1 MFRSSEAAARARIA
15 DLERE
20 IGELKEQATDRQEEH
35 AERIRRL
42 ESELER
48 ARRGER
54 SHLGCWIAAG
64 VFVLLVAGAWIG
76 IAMLLRSPSLD
87 EQCKDGEALAC
98 VTRGYE
104 VRSADPAQAERLFL
118 QACDLGSVEGCGE
131 AGWMKMAR
139 GDWAGAE
146 PFLLKACE
154 ANYALSC
161 VNVGVIVGKRND
173 PRSEEFAR
181 KGCDLG
187 SALGCSNL
195 AGVLDG
201 KGQLKKA
208 IEVATKAC
216 DQGTP
221 FGCAD
226 LAWYEL
232 KDKKPKEALK
242 HATRA
247 SQINAEQSKVQV
259 NLGYALAV
267 DGEVEE
273 AIRRFRRGIEL
284 ENKPSLERTFNDQ
297 PWAALIRKN
306 LEYLKSVYPEREK
319 DFGAILQRQREWNP

>member
-20 IGELKEQATDRQEEH
+20 IGELKEQASDRQEEH
-35 AERIRRL
+35 VDRIRKL
-42 ESELER
+42 EEELDR

-54 SHLGCWIAAG
+54 SHLGCWIAGG
-64 VFVLLVAGAWIG
+64 VVVLLAGAGLG
-76 IAMLLRSPSLD
+76 IALLLRSPSLD

-104 VRSADPAQAERLFL
+104 VRSSDPTQAERLFL
-118 QACDLGSVEGCGE
+118 QACDLGSIEGCGE
-131 AGWMKMAR
+131 AGWLMMAR
-139 GDWAGAE
+139 GDWAAAE

-161 VNVGVIVGKRND
+161 VNIGVIVGKRND
-173 PRSEEFAR
+173 PRREEFAR
-181 KGCDLG
+181 KACDLG

-195 AGVLDG
+195 AGVMDD
-201 KGQLKKA
+201 KGQLDKA
-208 IEVATKAC
+208 IELATKAC
-216 DQGTP
+216 NQGTP

-232 KDKKPKEALK
+232 KDKKPKDALK

-247 SQINAEQSKVQV
+247 SQINAEHSKVQV
-259 NLGYALAV
+259 SLGYALAV

-284 ENKPSLERTFNDQ
+284 ENNPSNERTYNDQ
-297 PWAALIRKN
+297 PWAALVRKN
-306 LEYLKSVYPEREK
+306 LEYLKTVYPDREK
-319 DFGAILQRQREWNP
+319 DFAALLSRHKEWNP